1 MKHSAAQKEER
12 ASGANAPHLG
22 SITLEIIRGKLVA
35 VADEMGLVLARSS
48 MSPVIY
54 EVLDFA
60 CGVCDPNGQLIAQTN
75 GITVFTGTFSG
86 QINSVLTK
94 FKGDIN
100 PGDVFMLNN
109 PFEGGTHLCDIC
121 VICPVFSDGQLIAFA
136 INIAH
141 WSEIGGMTAGS
152 LPPNATEIYQ
162 EGLRLPALK
171 FYDRGVRQDAI
182 FEIIAAN
189 SRLPKM
195 SLGDLNAQLASAR
208 IAEIRMKEVADKY
221 GHNQLLQGFEYI
233 LATSE
238 KLSRAA
244 VAAMPQGTYTA
255 TDWVDGDGITLD
267 RFPVQVSVTIGDDR
281 VKVDFTGSSPQVQGP
296 VNCAEGAMIS
306 AVKTIFKAIVD
317 PQAPSN
323 DGWFRPLEVVCP
335 PRTVFTAEPPA
346 PVGWFYEGT
355 GHVSELVWKA
365 LAPVMKERFS
375 AGSANSLCVSVLSGN
390 PDDGESFVLVE
401 PGMIGWGG
409 TAERNGASVVSA
421 ITNGDT
427 FNYSIELL
435 EAKFPLRLK
444 QYALNIEGGV
454 GAGTHRG
461 GFGAIREYEVLCKGA
476 ISASFGRSIEQP
488 WGLDGGTAGSCNSI
502 EVVRGSETIKG
513 ARLPTLAL
521 EPGDRVKLITGG
533 GGGFGDPLT
542 RPAGEVVEDVLNGY
556 LTVEEARGN
565 YAVVVS
571 DDGELDQRATNKL
584 RAGETA

>member
-1 MKHSAAQKEER
+1 
-12 ASGANAPHLG
+12 
-22 SITLEIIRGKLVA
+22 
-35 VADEMGLVLARSS
+35 
-48 MSPVIY
+48 
-54 EVLDFA
+54 
-60 CGVCDPNGQLIAQTN
+60 
-75 GITVFTGTFSG
+75 
-86 QINSVLTK
+86 
-94 FKGDIN
+94 
-100 PGDVFMLNN
+100 
-109 PFEGGTHLCDIC
+109 
-121 VICPVFSDGQLIAFA
+121 
-136 INIAH
+136 
-141 WSEIGGMTAGS
+141 
-152 LPPNATEIYQ
+152 
-162 EGLRLPALK
+162 
-171 FYDRGVRQDAI
+171 
-182 FEIIAAN
+182 
-189 SRLPKM
+189 
-195 SLGDLNAQLASAR
+195 
-208 IAEIRMKEVADKY
+208 
-221 GHNQLLQGFEYI
+221 
-233 LATSE
+233 
-238 KLSRAA
+238 
-244 VAAMPQGTYTA
+244 
-255 TDWVDGDGITLD
+255 
-267 RFPVQVSVTIGDDR
+267 
-281 VKVDFTGSSPQVQGP
+281 
-296 VNCAEGAMIS
+296 
-306 AVKTIFKAIVD
+306 VD